1 MMKNIY
7 LIGAV
12 AVAAIL
18 WKRGKNI
25 EAAKNKITEA
35 THTDGTN
42 WTGGGVYERLAGL
55 DLLAPVSRNL
65 DNSVNADPGT
75 VGQRSAGFMPGW
87 NGSLA

>member
-1 MMKNIY
+1 MKNMYI
-7 LIGAV
+7 LAAV
-12 AVAAIL
+12 AVGAIL

-55 DLLAPVSRNL
+55 DLLAPISRNL
-65 DNSVNADPGT
+65 DNSISADPGT
-75 VGQRSAGFMPGW
+75 VGSANLGLVAGW
-87 NGSLA
+87 NGSLP

>member
-1 MMKNIY
+1 MKNLYI
-7 LIGAV
+7 LAAV
-12 AVAAIL
+12 AVGAIL

-55 DLLAPVSRNL
+55 DLLAPLSRNV
-65 DNSVNADPGT
+65 DNSVNADPGK
-75 VGQRSAGFMPGW
+75 VGGASLGLLPTW
-87 NGSLA
+87 NGSLP